1 MDDLTRAREIGDYGR
16 KEEIPLIRK
25 GSFKCSYNHEMVFLF
40 VAAGLAV
47 VSFIIMLPIIVSANY
62 AAEQGDISYK
72 TSDTVFQAVLILLEL
87 VFGAIIAFIF
97 MGRRCEYDAGEHEFI
112 VKGPGNRTEYFYYS
126 DVQDIEYEPLKLFGN
141 HRGFL
146 VTITTSLRRY
156 EYRYIFSDNKVFKDI
171 NATPFYYLGVNTG
184 IFTTEKSTLD
194 TEGVESI
201 FESMVV
207 EQITRKTYAELEN
220 DGRSNGGVTWR
231 E

>member
-1 MDDLTRAREIGDYGR
+1 MDELTRAREDGSYGR

-25 GSFKCSYNHEMVFLF
+25 GSFKCSYNHEMVFLLT
-40 VAAGLAV
+40 AAGLAV
-47 VSFIIMLPIIVSANY
+47 VSFIALMPLIASANF
-62 AAEQGDISYK
+62 AAEQGDISFK
-72 TSDTVFQAVLILLEL
+72 TSNTVFQAVLILLEL
-87 VFGAIIAFIF
+87 VFGTIFAFVF

-112 VKGPGNRTEYFYYS
+112 VKGPGKRTEYFYYS
-126 DVQDIEYEPLKLFGN
+126 DVQDIEFEPIKLFGN